1 MQGIILLRFA
11 PEERA
16 LKISQLRALLSRN
29 LERLSASFVVLDAE
43 KAGIRPLT

>member
-16 LKISQLRALLSRN
+16 LKISQLRALLSRDP
-29 LERLSASFVVLDAE
+29 ERLSASFVVLDAE
-43 KAGIRPLT
+43 KARIRPLT